1 MFLKRFIGTRAFYR
15 VLLATLVPILIQNG
29 ISNFSNLLDNIMVGT
44 LGTEQMSG
52 VSIVNQL
59 IFVFN
64 LTIFGALSGAGLFG
78 SQLHGKGDTEGVRH
92 IFRFKLCISLAIAVG
107 AILLFLFGGEWLISL
122 YLHEG
127 SETGDLTLTLSYAK
141 QYLSIAIFGLLPY
154 TVSQVYASTLREIGV
169 TVPPMTA
176 GLCGVALNL
185 ILNTLLIFGL
195 CGFPRMGVEGAA
207 LATVIARFFECAWVV
222 FYTHTHPLRAPFIKG
237 AYRSLR
243 VPLALAKRVS
253 VTGLPLLINEALW
266 AAGQAMLLQCYSQ
279 RGIAA
284 VSAMNI
290 SNTVFNTFSVVYMSV
305 GVAVSILLGHRLG
318 AGDSDRARTEARQMI
333 AFAGTLGLCVGAVIV
348 LLAPLFPQLYN
359 TTAEVRTLATSLTV
373 IIGLY
378 APFHGILNSSYFT
391 IRSGGKT
398 FITFLFDS
406 GFVWGVNIPVTLA
419 LVTFTAL
426 SPAAIFL
433 VCHATELIKL
443 VIGVLLVRSGTWC
456 RNITEQGETEKIEA

>member
-1 MFLKRFIGTRAFYR
+1 MFLRQFIGTRAFYR
-15 VLLATLVPILIQNG
+15 TLLAVTVPILIQNG
-29 ISNFSNLLDNIMVGT
+29 ITNFISLLDNVMVGT

-78 SQLHGKGDTEGVRH
+78 AQLHGKGDVEGVRH
-92 IFRFKLCISLAIAVG
+92 TFRFKLYVSLALAIG

-127 SETGDLTLTLSYAK
+127 SETGDLVLTMHYAK
-141 QYLSIAIFGLLPY
+141 KYLAVALVGLLPY
-154 TVSQVYASTLREIGV
+154 TLAQVYASTLREVGE
-169 TVPPMTA
+169 TVPPMVA
-176 GLCGVALNL
+176 GLLGVFFNL
-185 ILNTLLIFGL
+185 ILNTLLIFGNL
-195 CGFPRMGVEGAA
+195 GFPRMGVEGAA
-207 LATVIARFFECAWVV
+207 LATVIARFFECACVILW
-222 FYTHTHPLRAPFIKG
+222 THTHASRCPFIKG
-237 AYRSLR
+237 AYRSPR
-243 VPLALAKRVS
+243 VPLALARRIAA
-253 VTGLPLLINEALW
+253 TGTPLLVNEALW
-266 AAGQAMLLQCYSQ
+266 AAGQAMLLQCYSL
-279 RGIAA
+279 RGIAV

-318 AGDSDRARTEARQMI
+318 ANEQERARTEARQMI
-333 AFAGTLGLCVGAVIV
+333 AFAGTLGLCVGVIV
-348 LLAPLFPQLYN
+348 ILLSSAFPLLYN
-359 TTAEVRTLATSLTV
+359 TTDEVRTLAAALTV
-373 IIGLY
+373 VIGLY

-406 GFVWGVNIPVTLA
+406 GFVWGINIPVTLA
-419 LVTFTAL
+419 LVTLTPL
-426 SPAAIFL
+426 SPVAVYV
-433 VCHATELIKL
+433 VCHLTELIKL

-456 RNITEQGETEKIEA
+456 RNITDSPTDAKKA